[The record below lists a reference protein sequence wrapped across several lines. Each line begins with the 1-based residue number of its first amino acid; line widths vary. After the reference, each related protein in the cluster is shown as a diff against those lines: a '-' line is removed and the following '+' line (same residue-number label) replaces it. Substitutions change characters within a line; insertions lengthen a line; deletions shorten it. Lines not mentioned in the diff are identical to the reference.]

1 MHSLSSHVL
10 ALQSSRAGKSTRAP
24 STLGRASGEPARA
37 EQVSARDSVRLVVLE
52 EFQRTVPDK
61 SPARVLLVDA
71 DPSALRRVGSR
82 LSDQGYGV
90 VAVSSFEAAK
100 KRFEAINPELV
111 VAAVRLQAFNGLH
124 LAAWL
129 RFHRPSL
136 PIIITHTNHDIV
148 LEADAQRL
156 GATFVVQPLENPEFW
171 QSVRLAVGDPR
182 LNDGPSVMPQSGG
195 A

>member
-1 MHSLSSHVL
+1 
-10 ALQSSRAGKSTRAP
+10 
-24 STLGRASGEPARA
+24 
-37 EQVSARDSVRLVVLE
+37 
-52 EFQRTVPDK
+52 
-61 SPARVLLVDA
+61 
-71 DPSALRRVGSR
+71 LRRVSAR

-90 VAVSSFEAAK
+90 AAASSFEAAK
-100 KRFEAINPELV
+100 KRFEAVHPELV
-111 VAAVRLQAFNGLH
+111 VAAVRLEAFNGLH

-129 RFHRPSL
+129 RFHHPNL
-136 PIIITHTNHDIV
+136 PIIITHTAHDIV

-182 LNDGPSVMPQSGG
+182 LHEGPSAMPPSGG